1 MKIILLF
8 LLQSCKDHL
17 EPLQAWTRSDT
28 FFRDLILI
36 FFGVLIGYF
45 VSALA
50 SREVR

>member
-1 MKIILLF
+1 MTTLLTQA
-8 LLQSCKDHL
+8 LRDTLDQT
-17 EPLQAWTRSDT
+17 QAWTRSDT

-45 VSALA
+45 VSTLA

>member
-1 MKIILLF
+1 MTAALIQALR
-8 LLQSCKDHL
+8 DTL